1 MNIFPLTL
9 ILLSA
14 FNTEKVMQQFLQH
27 LSNGTIQIFPAYATH
42 HMGIFYRVGFSI

>member
-14 FNTEKVMQQFLQH
+14 FNTEKVMQQFLQ